1 MQCTTWKLGPISVY
15 RTRLGSPRVRSE
27 RLSHRMEDVPR
38 FEARAS
44 ELSPLDYTNY
54 PKPLIGLGFFLAYR
68 SPDRLNNRQTGSIL
82 KTFRK
87 F

>member
-44 ELSPLDYTNY
+44 ELSPLDPSIDQKALIYQRLFSHPRTI
-54 PKPLIGLGFFLAYR
+54 PRELPLLGQRF
-68 SPDRLNNRQTGSIL
+68 
-82 KTFRK
+82 
-87 F
+87 

>member
-44 ELSPLDYTNY
+44 ELSPLDG
-54 PKPLIGLGFFLAYR
+54 PISQKALIYQ
-68 SPDRLNNRQTGSIL
+68 RLFSTLRLVPSVL
-82 KTFRK
+82 PSRK
-87 F
+87 CDL